1 MSNHDFFFFSW
12 NSLFDYLI
20 WVFFFSL
27 CLLTF
32 NKYTHTHTDPDRLP
46 FIQRKLSNGQNIVTI
61 SKSSGLKISLS
72 VGVHACVSVWRRV
85 GGGGEGISGVTMC
98 VWQECFCGWFLLLF
112 PPVSSGVD
120 RTGGSSERTAAS
132 DKTLG
137 EDDVCH
143 LGIECVCVFAWAG
156 FKTAKN
162 TI

>member
-1 MSNHDFFFFSW
+1 MIFFFFSW

-20 WVFFFSL
+20 WGFFLAFVCSH
-27 CLLTF
+27 LT
-32 NKYTHTHTDPDRLP
+32 NIHTHWSWLAALYPKETVKQTNLKELWLKNLTHCRRPCLCERM
-46 FIQRKLSNGQNIVTI
+46 TE
-61 SKSSGLKISLS
+61 SGW
-72 VGVHACVSVWRRV
+72 GW
-85 GGGGEGISGVTMC
+85 GGGEGISGVTMC

-143 LGIECVCVFAWAG
+143 LGIECVCVFAWARWG
-156 FKTAKN
+156 ESGGV
-162 TI
+162 